1 MRRLS
6 SRRRNKLL
14 LKELDKRAAI
24 AFAILISIILI
35 LIAISSYFIMNQIV
49 KNCFEKQA
57 LKISSINEDTPFSFK
72 KVVLFSSATVD
83 TNDLKNSVW
92 SLNISQFSDICIY
105 LTNSPNVS
113 EQKNTI
119 KEFYIDNIDI
129 TKPELG
135 NSFLYRKSINDF
147 GKCTFKNDSII
158 DDRLNFEV
166 LNSTT
171 PESSTGNVVSN
182 KLFEPIVVGFYNQ
195 NIKENYLS
203 SSSNIDYS
211 GKILKEAKI
220 PKSSLQ
226 CNVSF
231 NLNIINELD
240 EHYICN
246 VNFNIPF
253 ESDNS
258 SIYDDGYIVQELNNL
273 ENYKFL
279 RLK

>member
-1 MRRLS
+1 MRRLN
-6 SRRRNKLL
+6 SRKRNKLL
-14 LKELDKRAAI
+14 LKELDKRATI
-24 AFAILISIILI
+24 VIAILISIILI
-35 LIAISSYFIMNQIV
+35 VIAISSYFIMNQIV
-49 KNCFEKQA
+49 KNCFENQA
-57 LKISSINEDTPFSFK
+57 LKMSSINEDTPFSLK

-92 SLNISQFSDICIY
+92 DLNVSQFSDICIY
-105 LTNSPNVS
+105 LNNSSNVNES
-113 EQKNTI
+113 KNTV

-129 TKPELG
+129 AKPELG
-135 NSFLYRKSINDF
+135 STFLYRKSINDF
-147 GKCTFKNDSII
+147 GKSTFKNDSII
-158 DDRLNFEV
+158 NDRLDFEV
-166 LNSTT
+166 LDSNT
-171 PESSTGNVVSN
+171 PENLTENVVSN
-182 KLFEPIVVGFYNQ
+182 KLFEPIVLGFYNK
-195 NIKENYLS
+195 NVKENYLS
-203 SSSNIDYS
+203 SSLNIDYS

-246 VNFNIPF
+246 VNFDIPF
-253 ESDNS
+253 ENENS
-258 SIYDDGYIVQELNNL
+258 SIYDDGYFVQELNNL